1 MHFTLSF
8 GSIGARARLTGMP
21 SHHHAAAIAP
31 RDVRKSISAM
41 RRETSSPCRNDS
53 LGFLKRDTGRLK
65 NHHLTTRDHTR
76 AAFFLARCDLAGESH
91 QCAPAEKGRR
101 ETEFV
106 HRSVLSR
113 FQDSCKLDDPKSNSK
128 LCRDGPRH

>member
-1 MHFTLSF
+1 
-8 GSIGARARLTGMP
+8 MP

-65 NHHLTTRDHTR
+65 NHLLTIEHAITHELRLFSLGAIWR
-76 AAFFLARCDLAGESH
+76 ASRIASMRA
-91 QCAPAEKGRR
+91 RR
-101 ETEFV
+101 EGKE
-106 HRSVLSR
+106 R
-113 FQDSCKLDDPKSNSK
+113 N
-128 LCRDGPRH
+128 